1 MRSADSGRAAGV
13 CATTKEKQSGSLSS
27 VAPSQSATA
36 NWLLWEPHVQP
47 HTHNWG
53 PPSHMLEGAH
63 TSRCSSAPA
72 FSTQCSGDV
81 WGPTSLLL
89 YLIRDAVSCLVIV
102 IVQICRSRLI
112 AVRTATSSHCLQP
125 LSARVLNECVARQ
138 EMSIRNVSSVSF
150 HTAYILIPSLLLIR
164 LRSCINVPQIDCN
177 IISSQCSSRGECE
190 MKRCWH
196 QVVEAGNYDL
206 VCSWYTLLSLWRK
219 LSGQYQ
225 SNPPPPPAHWECDS

>member
-112 AVRTATSSHCLQP
+112 AVRTATSLTASNLSLPECWMSASH
-125 LSARVLNECVARQ
+125 
-138 EMSIRNVSSVSF
+138 
-150 HTAYILIPSLLLIR
+150 
-164 LRSCINVPQIDCN
+164 
-177 IISSQCSSRGECE
+177 G
-190 MKRCWH
+190 KRCQSEMWAACH
-196 QVVEAGNYDL
+196 FTQL
-206 VCSWYTLLSLWRK
+206 TFSSHLSSWF
-219 LSGQYQ
+219 
-225 SNPPPPPAHWECDS
+225 D